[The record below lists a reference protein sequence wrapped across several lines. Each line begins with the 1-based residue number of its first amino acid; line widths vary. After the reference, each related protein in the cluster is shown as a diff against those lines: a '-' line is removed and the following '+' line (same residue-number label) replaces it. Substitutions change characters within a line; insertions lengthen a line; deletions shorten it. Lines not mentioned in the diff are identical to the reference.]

1 MTRLERTAAL
11 TAGSLGISRRDFNLL
26 ATFLVLV
33 AVAYLGCVAT
43 GSTTSSIGVL
53 SETGQVDAGVKLG
66 TPRPVRSDEF
76 LRASPERIGLIQQQS
91 NVSAKT
97 PLDFT
102 GSTDFQNST
111 KSLSYQVTKWSAPD
125 YVAFAALVGLLP
137 TSQAFAAYWWLYPAL
152 LLLTLPLFLVLLR
165 VPVPLAIAGTLLTTL
180 SAPVAWW
187 SEWPSVPLAIASA
200 GSLAILVGVR
210 CVTRSTGAS
219 RWWLVAGVAL
229 LIFGGS
235 EAARL
240 PFLYQPWS
248 LPVTAMFA
256 AITGV
261 AVFASR
267 ERTRARI
274 TALVIAG
281 GVAVLF
287 AANSLYQQRALFET
301 LASTVYPGARR
312 SAGFDSAFP
321 WSGPVVWKLQQL
333 PNGALAV
340 GNQSEL
346 AIGLLAMGVMAIVLV
361 MTIPKSLR
369 LNPTYRPAA
378 VGAAVFLL
386 LLTWTLAE
394 WPSELLKYNP
404 LVFIPGAR
412 MTQILGPLAAIVF
425 VLALAVA
432 RSSPASS
439 RLRRV
444 YLASGIVIGI
454 LTIQSCNQFR
464 LAALPSM
471 SPRDVWIS
479 AFVGVAVIIIA
490 CTARNTAVALLPV
503 LVFSVALVYAANPL
517 MVGTG
522 ALTKSPIAVAV
533 HDASA
538 SSDGRWASDGIFPD
552 ALILAAGAP
561 QLSGQLGPGPNEA
574 AWKILDPQSSMKNE
588 WNRGSAYVTFAW
600 TSSEIAVVS
609 NPSPDI
615 VQVAISPCAPA
626 IRQLGLEWILTSQTV
641 SAPCVSMTASGLW
654 QGAELR
660 VYKIS

>member
-1 MTRLERTAAL
+1 MTRWERTSEIA
-11 TAGSLGISRRDFNLL
+11 SRSFGISRRDFNLL

-33 AVAYLGCVAT
+33 AVGYLGCVAT
-43 GSTTSSIGVL
+43 GTTTSSIGVL
-53 SETGQVDAGVKLG
+53 SETGQVDTGVKLG

-76 LRASPERIGLIQQQS
+76 LRASPERIGLIRQQS
-91 NVSAKT
+91 DVYTKT

-102 GSTDFQNST
+102 GSEEFQRST
-111 KSLSYQVTKWSAPD
+111 TSLSYQVTKWSAPD
-125 YVAFAALVGLLP
+125 YVAFAEVVSFMP
-137 TSQAFAAYWWLYPAL
+137 TAQAFAAYWWLYPAV

-210 CVTRSTGAS
+210 CLTRSTGGS
-219 RWWLVAGVAL
+219 RWWMVAGLAL
-229 LIFGGS
+229 MIFGGS

-256 AITGV
+256 AITGF

-267 ERTRARI
+267 EHTRARI
-274 TALVIAG
+274 IALVIAG
-281 GVAVLF
+281 GVAVLL

-321 WSGPVVWKLQQL
+321 WSGPLVWKLQQL

-386 LLTWTLAE
+386 FLTWTLAE

-538 SSDGRWASDGIFPD
+538 SSDGRWASDGIFSD

-626 IRQLGLEWILTSQTV
+626 IRQLGLEWILTAQTV